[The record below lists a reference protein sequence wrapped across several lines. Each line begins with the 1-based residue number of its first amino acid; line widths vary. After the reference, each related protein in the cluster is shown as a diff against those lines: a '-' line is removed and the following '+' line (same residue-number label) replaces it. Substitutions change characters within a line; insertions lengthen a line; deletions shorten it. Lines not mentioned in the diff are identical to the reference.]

1 MSTPITSSSA
11 LGARRQQLSETKAAE
26 RYVCFGQFH
35 VDLQRE
41 ELFKEGSRVRIPS
54 KVFQVLLALVE
65 RPGEIVT
72 REAMRA
78 RLWPEGAFVNYDANV
93 NTTVNKLR
101 LALGDSPEK
110 PMYVETIPR
119 QGYCFL
125 GTVERVDERLKTSGV
140 WTIAAADA
148 VEELAAQ
155 QAASP
160 IIARKIISGRF
171 AALFTNGWG
180 AAILLCGVSIGVGI
194 VLLMHRPW

>member
-160 IIARKIISGRF
+160 IMARKIISGRF

-180 AAILLCGVSIGVGI
+180 AAILLCGVLIGVGI

>member
-1 MSTPITSSSA
+1 

-65 RPGEIVT
+65 RPGEIVA

-125 GTVERVDERLKTSGV
+125 GTVERVNELLKTSGV

-180 AAILLCGVSIGVGI
+180 AAILLCGVLIGVGI